1 MDLVERINSLC
12 RERGITMN
20 QMEKA
25 IGLKSTVARWADHD
39 PSIGKVRLVAQYL
52 GVAVSDLIGEDWSGY
67 DLGDAFDPDEKILA
81 QETKNPAP
89 ANGDEEK
96 RRQDYITRFDRAPAW
111 LQDQV
116 LALLEAAESHR
127 AAQDEDPTE

>member
-1 MDLVERINSLC
+1 MNLVERINGLC
-12 RERGITMN
+12 RERGVTMN

-52 GVAVSDLIGEDWSGY
+52 GVTISDLIGEDWSGY
-67 DLGDAFDPDEKILA
+67 DLSDAWDAPEKILA
-81 QETKNPAP
+81 KDTKNPAP

-96 RRQDYITRFDRAPAW
+96 RRADYITRFDRAPAW

-116 LALLEAAESHR
+116 LSLLRAAESNR
-127 AAQDEDPTE
+127 VAQGEDPTE